1 MVGSNCSMYGCSN
14 SRNKTNG
21 LGIFRI
27 PTKDDEYNKNWHN
40 ALVQIITKDR
50 EVDDQ
55 LRDQQKGLY
64 IFVKNTTEKIKST
77 VVSFSSLILII
88 TIASNYKDFDLQKLS
103 STFWVTVRL
112 NDQSFSFFHSIDTQ
126 YVLLYPLTTMKI
138 YRPLSYCSTYR
149 WNQDTAAHPFEVD
162 KMSTRAFWE
171 LSGKK

>member
-64 IFVKNTTEKIKST
+64 IFVKNTTEKIKSI

-103 STFWVTVRL
+103 STF
-112 NDQSFSFFHSIDTQ
+112 
-126 YVLLYPLTTMKI
+126 
-138 YRPLSYCSTYR
+138 LSYCTSQWSKFLIFSFYR
-149 WNQDTAAHPFEVD
+149 YTVCFIISFNNNEN
-162 KMSTRAFWE
+162 
-171 LSGKK
+171 L